1 MARPK
6 KQITTTEVEAP
17 AFAITLTKRDLY
29 ITLTEKENLTIS
41 VSSSA
46 LDKIDSVYKLIEYR
60 DLLNSVI
67 DEYFEHTISTTPDD
81 DSKECVKSEEDL
93 KPCYCHR

>member
-17 AFAITLTKRDLY
+17 AFAITLTKRDLC

-67 DEYFEHTISTTPDD
+67 DEYFEHTMPVTLDD
-81 DSKECVKSEEDL
+81 DSKGCASTEGDL
-93 KPCYCHR
+93 TPCYCHQ